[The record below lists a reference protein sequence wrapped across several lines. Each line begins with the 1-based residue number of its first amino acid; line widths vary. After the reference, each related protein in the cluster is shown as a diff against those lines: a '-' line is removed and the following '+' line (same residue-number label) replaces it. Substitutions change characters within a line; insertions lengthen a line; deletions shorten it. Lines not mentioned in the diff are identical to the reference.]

1 MKEYNRETRKYEE
14 KTTEQVP
21 DLKTR
26 ELCHRKMPHNYV
38 LALPDYLECK
48 NPDATEEG
56 ILEYYASEDRELE
69 FKRNEDRILKAVGI
83 FKGFRDAKCSRYY
96 VCSEC
101 GKRKID
107 Y

>member
-1 MKEYNRETRKYEE
+1 MKEYNRKTRQWEE
-14 KTTEQVP
+14 KSTEVVP

-26 ELCHRKMPHNYV
+26 ELCLRKMPHNYV
-38 LALPDYLECK
+38 LVLPDYLQPK

-69 FKRNEDRILKAVGI
+69 FKRNQDKILKAVGI
-83 FKGFRDAKCSRYY
+83 YKGFRDSKCSRYY
-96 VCSEC
+96 ECDVC
-101 GKRKID
+101 GKKKID